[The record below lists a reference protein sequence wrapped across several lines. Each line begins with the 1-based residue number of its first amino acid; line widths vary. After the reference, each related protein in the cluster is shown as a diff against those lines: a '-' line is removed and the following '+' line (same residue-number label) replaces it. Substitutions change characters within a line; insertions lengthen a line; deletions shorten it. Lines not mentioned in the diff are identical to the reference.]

1 MPCEFCLPSD
11 HAAWFNGCLFLRSC
25 SVEGKCGAY
34 FCTRG
39 RGVLRLLLPA
49 GSCSLCGEVCPT
61 GALTVSR
68 ALWPQL
74 SGRKGSLGV
83 DCELAVHVVGEAAPF
98 QTASKGPAVSFAK
111 GSPSQPVRDRAT
123 AHGMLGPARA
133 SQAHK
138 HFCMV
143 RGSQQTL
150 IRVLLGHPTSKGKG
164 QNSGSLAWLHRT
176 TSPLYLAGFMGLE
189 C

>member
-1 MPCEFCLPSD
+1 MLVSEI
-11 HAAWFNGCLFLRSC
+11 FLAGLTSAHRGEEC
-25 SVEGKCGAY
+25 SV
-34 FCTRG
+34 R
-39 RGVLRLLLPA
+39 
-49 GSCSLCGEVCPT
+49 CSLRDPVLCAGEVGLI
-61 GALTVSR
+61 GALIVSR

-83 DCELAVHVVGEAAPF
+83 DCELATHVVGEAAPF

-111 GSPSQPVRDRAT
+111 GSPAQPVRDRAT
-123 AHGMLGPARA
+123 APGMLGPAGPSRA